1 MNEDV
6 LRFLDKYKDDLD
18 PQYAVLLDG
27 KWGCGKTF
35 FIKSWLDTF
44 QTENEDELAPMYV
57 SLFGVQTVKQIND
70 TINGLLFPF
79 MNSKVYKIGKTITKM
94 VASAALRFNVDYDGD
109 KKSDG
114 TVDFKLDPLMDL
126 LNDKKKE
133 LKGRRILIF
142 DDLERANIGVKELY
156 GYINRFVE
164 HNRFKVI
171 VVCNST
177 EITDIETFNRFR
189 EKVIGRT
196 FEIHSDID
204 AAINS
209 FANEIPV
216 SYFVQRHILAI
227 KEAFKLTGYSNLRV
241 LRQCIRDFNQIFQ
254 GIHIDNGNSYQS
266 KELFHFLIRFVV
278 LYSEMSTSNKDIIAN
293 WKQRYAQSLASDR
306 PEMLELKRRISAI
319 QQKYLPLEIKHGM
332 DIFREIN
339 DITLI
344 PDYCMKGIDL
354 VDYLNAKLVPTERES
369 WDCLYQYYDMNNE
382 DFERQYA
389 MTESAVLNGSFRNYQ
404 DQLKA
409 ISILIELSDLGIKEM
424 NSKVLDTS
432 KAYVEKL
439 IADISSSDS
448 FADIKSNII
457 NLLSSINQVSDNN
470 ELRKKFNSS
479 LNGIFATKLT
489 ELEHHY
495 TEILENLSDDNLL
508 EIVDSMDK
516 MLPDRSNSYKSYP
529 IFKDANP
536 ERVAKRILSL
546 SNASKFHF
554 YRFLNRRYGAD
565 TGHFINRELTPDMPV
580 LNEIG
585 KKLSEVV
592 ETLTLIDKYA
602 VSSLVELIKKID
614 TMERSNV

>member
-1 MNEDV
+1 MNEDII
-6 LRFLDKYKDDLD
+6 RFLNRYKDDPN

-44 QTENEDELAPMYV
+44 QTENEDELTPMYV

-79 MNSKVYKIGKTITKM
+79 MNSKVYKIGKTFTKM
-94 VASAALRFNVDYDGD
+94 IASAALRFNVDYDGD
-109 KKSDG
+109 KKNDG

-126 LNDKKKE
+126 LNDKKEE

-164 HNRFKVI
+164 HSRFKVI

-177 EITDIETFNRFR
+177 EITDKETFNRFR
-189 EKVIGRT
+189 EKIIGRT

-209 FANEIPV
+209 FANEIPT
-216 SYFVQRHILAI
+216 SYFVQRHISAI

-241 LRQCIRDFNQIFQ
+241 LRQCIRDLNQIFQ
-254 GIHIDNGNSYQS
+254 GIHIDNGNSYQN

-293 WKQRYAQSLASDR
+293 WKQKYAQALASDR

-319 QQKYLPLEIKHGM
+319 QQKYQPLEIKYGM
-332 DIFREIN
+332 DIFRERN
-339 DITLI
+339 DITFI
-344 PDYCMKGIDL
+344 PDFCLKGIDL
-354 VDYLNAKLVPTERES
+354 AGYLNVKLVPTERDS
-369 WDCLYQYYDMNNE
+369 WDCLYQYYEMNNE
-382 DFERQYA
+382 DFDGQYA

-404 DQLKA
+404 DYLKA

-424 NSKVLDTS
+424 NSKVFDTS

-457 NLLSSINQVSDNN
+457 NLLSCINQASDNN
-470 ELRKKFNSS
+470 ELRKKFNSG

-508 EIVDSMDK
+508 ELVDSMDK
-516 MLPDRSNSYKSYP
+516 MLPDRSNSYQSYP

-536 ERVAKRILSL
+536 EQVAKRILSL

-554 YRFLNRRYGAD
+554 YRYLNRKYGAD

-580 LNEIG
+580 LKEIG
-585 KKLSEVV
+585 RRLSEVV
-592 ETLTLIDKYA
+592 DTLTLIDKYA
-602 VSSLVELIKKID
+602 VSSLVEMIKKID
-614 TMERSNV
+614 AMERSNI

>member
-1 MNEDV
+1 MNEDI
-6 LRFLDKYKDDLD
+6 LRFLEKYKDDPD

-109 KKSDG
+109 KKNDG

-126 LNDKKKE
+126 LNDKKEE

-177 EITDIETFNRFR
+177 EITDKEIFNRFR
-189 EKVIGRT
+189 EKIIGRT

-209 FANEIPV
+209 FANEIPT
-216 SYFVQRHILAI
+216 SYFVQQHISEV

-241 LRQCIRDFNQIFQ
+241 LRQCIRDINQIFQ
-254 GIHIDNGNSYQS
+254 GIHIDNGNPYQN
-266 KELFHFLIRFVV
+266 KELFYFLIRFVV

-293 WKQRYAQSLASDR
+293 WKQKYAQALASDR

-319 QQKYLPLEIKHGM
+319 QQKYQPLEIKYGM
-332 DIFREIN
+332 DIFRERN
-339 DITLI
+339 DITFI
-344 PDYCMKGIDL
+344 PDFCLKGIDL
-354 VDYLNAKLVPTERES
+354 VGYLNAKLVPTERDS
-369 WDCLYQYYDMNNE
+369 WDCLYQYYEMNNE
-382 DFERQYA
+382 DFESQYA

-404 DQLKA
+404 DYLKA
-409 ISILIELSDLGIKEM
+409 ISILIELNDLGIKEM
-424 NSKVLDTS
+424 NSKVFDTS

-516 MLPDRSNSYKSYP
+516 MLPDKSNSYQSYP

-565 TGHFINRELTPDMPV
+565 TGHFISRELTLDMPV
-580 LNEIG
+580 LKEIG
-585 KKLSEVV
+585 RRLSEVV
-592 ETLTLIDKYA
+592 DTLTLIDKYA
-602 VSSLVELIKKID
+602 VSSLVEMIKKID
-614 TMERSNV
+614 AMERSNI

>member
-1 MNEDV
+1 MNEDII
-6 LRFLDKYKDDLD
+6 RFLNRYKDDPD

-35 FIKSWLDTF
+35 FIKKWLDTF
-44 QTENEDELAPMYV
+44 QTENEDELTPMYV

-70 TINGLLFPF
+70 TINSLLFPF
-79 MNSKVYKIGKTITKM
+79 MNSKVYKIGKTLTKM
-94 VASAALRFNVDYDGD
+94 VASAALRLNFNYDGD
-109 KKSDG
+109 KTSDG

-126 LNDKKKE
+126 LNDKKEE

-177 EITDIETFNRFR
+177 EITDFETFNRFR

-209 FANEIPV
+209 FANEIPT
-216 SYFVQRHILAI
+216 SYFVQQHILEV

-254 GIHIDNGNSYQS
+254 GIHIDNGNPYQN
-266 KELFHFLIRFVV
+266 KKLFHFLIRFVV
-278 LYSEMSTSNKDIIAN
+278 LYSEMSTSDKDIIAN
-293 WKQRYAQSLASDR
+293 WKQKYAQALASDR

-319 QQKYLPLEIKHGM
+319 QQKYQPLEIKYGM
-332 DIFREIN
+332 DIFRERN
-339 DITLI
+339 DITSISGFCL
-344 PDYCMKGIDL
+344 KGIDL
-354 VDYLNAKLVPTERES
+354 VDYLNAKLVPTERDS
-369 WDCLYQYYDMNNE
+369 WDCLYQYYEMNNE

-389 MTESAVLNGSFRNYQ
+389 MTESAVLNGNFRNYQ
-404 DQLKA
+404 DYLKA

-424 NSKVLDTS
+424 NSKVFNTS

-439 IADISSSDS
+439 IADISSTDS

-516 MLPDRSNSYKSYP
+516 MLPDRSNSYQSYP

>member
-1 MNEDV
+1 MNEDI
-6 LRFLDKYKDDLD
+6 LRFLEKYKDDPD

-109 KKSDG
+109 KKNDG

-126 LNDKKKE
+126 LNDKKEE

-177 EITDIETFNRFR
+177 EITDKETFNRFR
-189 EKVIGRT
+189 EKIIGRT

-209 FANEIPV
+209 FANEIPT
-216 SYFVQRHILAI
+216 SYFVQQHISEV

-254 GIHIDNGNSYQS
+254 GIHIDNGNPYQN

-293 WKQRYAQSLASDR
+293 WKQKYAQALASDR

-319 QQKYLPLEIKHGM
+319 QQKYQPLEIKYGM
-332 DIFREIN
+332 DIFRERN
-339 DITLI
+339 DITFI
-344 PDYCMKGIDL
+344 PDFCLKGIDL
-354 VDYLNAKLVPTERES
+354 VGYLNAKLVPTERDS
-369 WDCLYQYYDMNNE
+369 WDCLYQYYEMNNE
-382 DFERQYA
+382 DFESQYA

-404 DQLKA
+404 DYLKA

-424 NSKVLDTS
+424 NSKVFDTS

-508 EIVDSMDK
+508 EIVDSMNK
-516 MLPDRSNSYKSYP
+516 MLPDRSNSYQSYP

-536 ERVAKRILSL
+536 EQVAKRILSL

-565 TGHFINRELTPDMPV
+565 TGHFISRELTPDMPV
-580 LNEIG
+580 LKEIG
-585 KKLSEVV
+585 RKLSEVV

-602 VSSLVELIKKID
+602 ISSLVELIKKIEA
-614 TMERSNV
+614 MERNNI

>member
-1 MNEDV
+1 MNEDII
-6 LRFLDKYKDDLD
+6 RFLNRYKDDTD

-44 QTENEDELAPMYV
+44 QTENEDELTPMYV

-79 MNSKVYKIGKTITKM
+79 MNSKVYKIGKTFTKM

-109 KKSDG
+109 KTSDG

-126 LNDKKKE
+126 LNDKKEE

-177 EITDIETFNRFR
+177 EITDKEIFNRFR
-189 EKVIGRT
+189 EKIIGRT

-209 FANEIPV
+209 FANEIPT
-216 SYFVQRHILAI
+216 SYFVQQHISEV

-254 GIHIDNGNSYQS
+254 GIHIDNGNPYQN
-266 KELFHFLIRFVV
+266 KKLFHFLIRFVV
-278 LYSEMSTSNKDIIAN
+278 LYSEMSTSDKDIIAN
-293 WKQRYAQSLASDR
+293 WKQKYAQALASDR

-319 QQKYLPLEIKHGM
+319 QQKYQPLEIKYGM
-332 DIFREIN
+332 DIFRERN
-339 DITLI
+339 DITSISGFCL
-344 PDYCMKGIDL
+344 KGIDV
-354 VDYLNAKLVPTERES
+354 VDYLNAKLVPTERDS
-369 WDCLYQYYDMNNE
+369 WDCLYQYYEMNNE

-389 MTESAVLNGSFRNYQ
+389 MTESAVLNGNFRNYQ
-404 DQLKA
+404 DYLKA

-424 NSKVLDTS
+424 NSKVFDMS
-432 KAYVEKL
+432 KAYVEKW

-457 NLLSSINQVSDNN
+457 NLLSCINQASDNN
-470 ELRKKFNSS
+470 ELRKKFNSG

-508 EIVDSMDK
+508 ELVDSMDK
-516 MLPDRSNSYKSYP
+516 MLPDRSNSYQSYP

-536 ERVAKRILSL
+536 EQVAKRILSL

-554 YRFLNRRYGAD
+554 YRFLNRRYGAE
-565 TGHFINRELTPDMPV
+565 TGHFISRELTPDMPV
-580 LNEIG
+580 LKEIG
-585 KKLSEVV
+585 RRLSEVV

-614 TMERSNV
+614 AMERNDI

>member
-1 MNEDV
+1 MNEDII
-6 LRFLDKYKDDLD
+6 RFLNRYKDDPD

-109 KKSDG
+109 KKNDG

-126 LNDKKKE
+126 LNDKKEE

-177 EITDIETFNRFR
+177 EITDKETFNRFR
-189 EKVIGRT
+189 EKIIGRT
-196 FEIHSDID
+196 FEINSDID

-209 FANEIPV
+209 FANEIPT
-216 SYFVQRHILAI
+216 SYFVQQHISEV

-254 GIHIDNGNSYQS
+254 GIHIDNGNPYQN

-293 WKQRYAQSLASDR
+293 WKQKYAQALASDR

-319 QQKYLPLEIKHGM
+319 QQKYQPLEIKYGM
-332 DIFREIN
+332 DIFRERN

-354 VDYLNAKLVPTERES
+354 VDYLNAKLVLTERES

-516 MLPDRSNSYKSYP
+516 MLPDRSNSYQSYP

-592 ETLTLIDKYA
+592 ETLTLINKYA

>member
-1 MNEDV
+1 MNEDII
-6 LRFLDKYKDDLD
+6 RFLNRYKDDPD

-35 FIKSWLDTF
+35 FIKNWLDTF
-44 QTENEDELAPMYV
+44 QTENEDELTPMYV
-57 SLFGVQTVKQIND
+57 SLFGVQTIKQIND

-79 MNSKVYKIGKTITKM
+79 MNSKVYKIGKTFTKI

-177 EITDIETFNRFR
+177 EITDKETFNRFR
-189 EKVIGRT
+189 EKIIGRT

-241 LRQCIRDFNQIFQ
+241 LRQSIRDFNQIFQ
-254 GIHIDNGNSYQS
+254 GIHIDNGNPYQN
-266 KELFHFLIRFVV
+266 KKLFHFLIRFVV

-293 WKQRYAQSLASDR
+293 WKQKYAQSLASDR

-319 QQKYLPLEIKHGM
+319 QQKYQPLEIKHGM

-508 EIVDSMDK
+508 ELVDSMDK
-516 MLPDRSNSYKSYP
+516 MLPDRSYSYQSYP

-536 ERVAKRILSL
+536 EQVAKRILSL
-546 SNASKFHF
+546 SNASKSHF
-554 YRFLNRRYGAD
+554 YRFLNRRYGAE
-565 TGHFINRELTPDMPV
+565 TGHFISRELTPDMPV
-580 LNEIG
+580 LKEIG
-585 KKLSEVV
+585 RRLSEVV

-614 TMERSNV
+614 AMERNDI

>member
-254 GIHIDNGNSYQS
+254 GIHIDNGNPYQN

-278 LYSEMSTSNKDIIAN
+278 LYSEMSTTNKDIIAN

-516 MLPDRSNSYKSYP
+516 MLPDRSNSYQSYP

>member
-1 MNEDV
+1 MNEDII
-6 LRFLDKYKDDLD
+6 RFLNRYKDDPD

-35 FIKSWLDTF
+35 FIKNWLDTF
-44 QTENEDELAPMYV
+44 QTENEDELTPMYV
-57 SLFGVQTVKQIND
+57 SLFGVQTIKQIND

-79 MNSKVYKIGKTITKM
+79 MNSKVYKIGKTFTKI

-241 LRQCIRDFNQIFQ
+241 LRQSIRDFNQIFQ
-254 GIHIDNGNSYQS
+254 GIHIDNGNPYQN

-293 WKQRYAQSLASDR
+293 WKQKYAQSLASDR

-319 QQKYLPLEIKHGM
+319 QQKYQPLEIKHGM

-516 MLPDRSNSYKSYP
+516 MLPDRSNSYQSYP

-536 ERVAKRILSL
+536 ECVAKRILSL

-554 YRFLNRRYGAD
+554 YRYLDRRYGAE
-565 TGHFINRELTPDMPV
+565 TGHFISRELTPDMPV
-580 LNEIG
+580 LKEIG
-585 KKLSEVV
+585 RRLSEVV

-614 TMERSNV
+614 AMERNDI

>member
-1 MNEDV
+1 MNEDII
-6 LRFLDKYKDDLD
+6 RFLNRYKDDPD

-44 QTENEDELAPMYV
+44 QTENEDELTPMYV

-79 MNSKVYKIGKTITKM
+79 MNSKVYKIGKTFTKM

-109 KKSDG
+109 KKNDG

-126 LNDKKKE
+126 LNDKKEE

-164 HNRFKVI
+164 HNKFKVI
-171 VVCNST
+171 VICNST
-177 EITDIETFNRFR
+177 EITDKETFNRFR

-254 GIHIDNGNSYQS
+254 GIHIDNGNPYQN
-266 KELFHFLIRFVV
+266 KKLFHFLIRFVV
-278 LYSEMSTSNKDIIAN
+278 LYSEMSTSDKDIIAN
-293 WKQRYAQSLASDR
+293 WKQKYAQALASDR

-319 QQKYLPLEIKHGM
+319 QQKYQPLEIKYGM
-332 DIFREIN
+332 DIFRERN
-339 DITLI
+339 DITSISGFCL
-344 PDYCMKGIDL
+344 KGIDL
-354 VDYLNAKLVPTERES
+354 VDYLNAKLVPTERDS
-369 WDCLYQYYDMNNE
+369 WDCLYQYYEMNNE

-409 ISILIELSDLGIKEM
+409 ISILIELSDLGIIEM

-457 NLLSSINQVSDNN
+457 NLLSCINQASDNN

-516 MLPDRSNSYKSYP
+516 MLPDRSNSYQSYP

>member
-1 MNEDV
+1 MNEDI
-6 LRFLDKYKDDLD
+6 LRFLEKYKDDPD

-44 QTENEDELAPMYV
+44 QTENEDELTPMYV

-126 LNDKKKE
+126 LNDKKEE

-177 EITDIETFNRFR
+177 EITNKETFNRFR
-189 EKVIGRT
+189 EKIIGRT

-209 FANEIPV
+209 FANEIPT
-216 SYFVQRHILAI
+216 SYFVQQHISEV

-254 GIHIDNGNSYQS
+254 GIHIDNGNPYQN

-293 WKQRYAQSLASDR
+293 WKQKYAQALASDR

-319 QQKYLPLEIKHGM
+319 QQKYQPLEIKYGM
-332 DIFREIN
+332 DIFRERN
-339 DITLI
+339 DITSISGFCL
-344 PDYCMKGIDL
+344 KGIDL
-354 VDYLNAKLVPTERES
+354 VDYLNAKLVPTERDS
-369 WDCLYQYYDMNNE
+369 WDCLYQYYEMNNE

-516 MLPDRSNSYKSYP
+516 MLPDKSNSYQSYP

-580 LNEIG
+580 LKEIG
-585 KKLSEVV
+585 RKLSEVV

-602 VSSLVELIKKID
+602 VSSLVELITKID
-614 TMERSNV
+614 TMERNDV

>member
-1 MNEDV
+1 MNEDI
-6 LRFLDKYKDDLD
+6 LRFLEKYKDDPD

-126 LNDKKKE
+126 LNDKKEE

-177 EITDIETFNRFR
+177 EITDKETFNRFR
-189 EKVIGRT
+189 EKIIGRT
-196 FEIHSDID
+196 FEINSDID

-209 FANEIPV
+209 FANEIPT
-216 SYFVQRHILAI
+216 SYFVQQHISEV
-227 KEAFKLTGYSNLRV
+227 KEAFKSTGYSNLRV

-254 GIHIDNGNSYQS
+254 GIHIDNGNPYQN

-293 WKQRYAQSLASDR
+293 WRLKYAQALASDR

-319 QQKYLPLEIKHGM
+319 QQKYQPLEIKYGM
-332 DIFREIN
+332 DIFRERN

-354 VDYLNAKLVPTERES
+354 VDYLNAKLVLTERES

-404 DQLKA
+404 DYLKA

-424 NSKVLDTS
+424 NSKVFNTS

-457 NLLSSINQVSDNN
+457 NLLSCINQASDNN

-508 EIVDSMDK
+508 ELVDSMDK
-516 MLPDRSNSYKSYP
+516 MLPDRSNSYQSYP

-565 TGHFINRELTPDMPV
+565 TGHFISRELTLDMPV
-580 LNEIG
+580 LKEIG
-585 KKLSEVV
+585 RRLSEVV
-592 ETLTLIDKYA
+592 DTLTLIDKYA
-602 VSSLVELIKKID
+602 VSSLVEMIKKID
-614 TMERSNV
+614 AMERSNI

>member
-1 MNEDV
+1 MNEDI
-6 LRFLDKYKDDLD
+6 LRFLEKYKDDPN

-126 LNDKKKE
+126 LNDKKEE

-177 EITDIETFNRFR
+177 EITDKETFNRFR
-189 EKVIGRT
+189 EKIIGRT

-209 FANEIPV
+209 FANEIPT
-216 SYFVQRHILAI
+216 SYFVQQHISEV

-254 GIHIDNGNSYQS
+254 GIHIDNGNPYQN

-293 WKQRYAQSLASDR
+293 WKQKYAQALASDR

-319 QQKYLPLEIKHGM
+319 QQKYQPLEIKYGM
-332 DIFREIN
+332 DIFRERN

-354 VDYLNAKLVPTERES
+354 VDYLNAKLVLTERES

-404 DQLKA
+404 DYLKA
-409 ISILIELSDLGIKEM
+409 ISILIELNDLGIKEM
-424 NSKVLDTS
+424 NSKVFDTS

-516 MLPDRSNSYKSYP
+516 MLPDKSNSYQSYP

-565 TGHFINRELTPDMPV
+565 TGHFISRELTPDMPV
-580 LNEIG
+580 LKEIG
-585 KKLSEVV
+585 RKLSEVV

>member
-1 MNEDV
+1 MNEDI
-6 LRFLDKYKDDLD
+6 LRFLEKYKDDPD

-126 LNDKKKE
+126 LNDKKEE

-177 EITDIETFNRFR
+177 EITDKETFNRFR
-189 EKVIGRT
+189 EKIIGRT

-209 FANEIPV
+209 FANEIPT
-216 SYFVQRHILAI
+216 SYFVQQHISEV

-254 GIHIDNGNSYQS
+254 GIHIDNGNPYQN

-293 WKQRYAQSLASDR
+293 WKQKYAQALASDR

-319 QQKYLPLEIKHGM
+319 QQKYQPLEIKYGM
-332 DIFREIN
+332 DIFRERN

-354 VDYLNAKLVPTERES
+354 VDYLNAKLVLTERES

-508 EIVDSMDK
+508 AIVDSMDK
-516 MLPDRSNSYKSYP
+516 MLPDRSNSYQSYP

-546 SNASKFHF
+546 SNASKFYF

-565 TGHFINRELTPDMPV
+565 TGHFISRELTLDMPV
-580 LNEIG
+580 LKEIG
-585 KKLSEVV
+585 RRLSEVV
-592 ETLTLIDKYA
+592 DTLTLIDKYA
-602 VSSLVELIKKID
+602 VSSLVEMIKKID
-614 TMERSNV
+614 AMERSNI

>member
-1 MNEDV
+1 MNEDII
-6 LRFLDKYKDDLD
+6 RFLNRYKDDPD

-126 LNDKKKE
+126 LNDKKEE

-177 EITDIETFNRFR
+177 EITDKEIFNRFR
-189 EKVIGRT
+189 EKIIGRT

-209 FANEIPV
+209 FANEIPT
-216 SYFVQRHILAI
+216 SYFVQQHISEV

-241 LRQCIRDFNQIFQ
+241 LRQSIRDINQIFQ
-254 GIHIDNGNSYQS
+254 GIHIDNGNPYQN
-266 KELFHFLIRFVV
+266 KELFYFLIRFVV
-278 LYSEMSTSNKDIIAN
+278 LYSEMSTSNKGIIAN
-293 WKQRYAQSLASDR
+293 WKQKYAQALASDR

-319 QQKYLPLEIKHGM
+319 QQKYQPLEIKYGM
-332 DIFREIN
+332 DIFRERN
-339 DITLI
+339 DITFI
-344 PDYCMKGIDL
+344 PDFCLKGIDL
-354 VDYLNAKLVPTERES
+354 VGYLNAKLVPTERES

-389 MTESAVLNGSFRNYQ
+389 MTESAVLNGSFRIYQ
-404 DQLKA
+404 DHLKA

-424 NSKVLDTS
+424 NSKVFDTS

-470 ELRKKFNSS
+470 ELRKQFNNS

-508 EIVDSMDK
+508 ELVDSMDK
-516 MLPDRSNSYKSYP
+516 MLPDRSNSYLSYP

-536 ERVAKRILSL
+536 EQVAKRILSL

-565 TGHFINRELTPDMPV
+565 TGHFINRELIPDMPV

>member
-1 MNEDV
+1 MNEDI
-6 LRFLDKYKDDLD
+6 LRFLEKYKDDPD

-27 KWGCGKTF
+27 KWECGKTF

-126 LNDKKKE
+126 LNDKKEE

-177 EITDIETFNRFR
+177 EITDKETFNRFR

-209 FANEIPV
+209 FANEIPT
-216 SYFVQRHILAI
+216 SYFVQQHISEV
-227 KEAFKLTGYSNLRV
+227 KEAFKSTGYSNLRV

-254 GIHIDNGNSYQS
+254 GIHIDNGNPYQN
-266 KELFHFLIRFVV
+266 KELFYFLIRFVV

-293 WKQRYAQSLASDR
+293 WKQKYAHALASDR

-319 QQKYLPLEIKHGM
+319 QQKYQPLEIKYGM
-332 DIFREIN
+332 DIFRERN

-354 VDYLNAKLVPTERES
+354 VDYLNAKLVLTERES

-424 NSKVLDTS
+424 NSKVFNTS

-439 IADISSSDS
+439 IADISSTDS

-508 EIVDSMDK
+508 ELVDSMDK
-516 MLPDRSNSYKSYP
+516 MLPDRSNSYQSYP

-536 ERVAKRILSL
+536 EQVAKRILSL

-565 TGHFINRELTPDMPV
+565 TGHFISRELTLDMPV
-580 LNEIG
+580 LKEIG
-585 KKLSEVV
+585 RRLSEVV
-592 ETLTLIDKYA
+592 DTLTLIDKYA
-602 VSSLVELIKKID
+602 VSSLVEMIKKID
-614 TMERSNV
+614 AMERSNI